1 MDIGSLLIV
10 FALLIIIV
18 AFIARPLLEKHPG
31 MVTEVKRY
39 GSELRAERD
48 QILMNLQE
56 LDMDHAMG
64 KISADEYENQRIVW
78 VARGAA
84 IMREL
89 DRLDGV
95 TPIEPASGSWE
106 KDRDLQD
113 LETQIEME
121 ILRRRGLV
129 KEGAAKYCPQCGIKL
144 QAGDRFCTRC
154 GSEVNEI
161 EAKA

>member
-1 MDIGSLLIV
+1 MDIGSLLII

-18 AFIARPLLEKHPG
+18 AFIARPLIEKHPG

-39 GSELRAERD
+39 DSELRAERD

-64 KISADEYENQRIVW
+64 KISGDEYENQRTVW

-84 IMREL
+84 ILREL

-95 TPIEPASGSWE
+95 KPIEPSPSSE
-106 KDRDLQD
+106 ETDRSLQD

-121 ILRRRGLV
+121 IRRRRGLG
-129 KEGAAKYCPQCGIKL
+129 KEGAVKYCPQCGNKL
-144 QAGDRFCTRC
+144 HAGDRFCTRC
-154 GSEVNEI
+154 GSEVNVV